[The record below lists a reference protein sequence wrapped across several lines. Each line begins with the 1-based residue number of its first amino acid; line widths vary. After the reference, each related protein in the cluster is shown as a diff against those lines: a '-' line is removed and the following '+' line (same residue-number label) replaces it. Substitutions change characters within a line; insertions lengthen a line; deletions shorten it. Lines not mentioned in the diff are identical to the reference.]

1 MFIVAIVVGMFVA
14 VPFIPPRTHYP
25 HYDLTPGARARC
37 NAAADAAY
45 IAAQSKPFGFETMR
59 LEEVDAFEACAK
71 AASK

>member
-14 VPFIPPRTHYP
+14 APFIPPRSHYP
-25 HYDLTPGARARC
+25 HYDLTPEARQRC

-45 IAAQSKPFGFETMR
+45 LAAQRKPFGFDTMR

-71 AASK
+71 AATK